1 MCVNGASHPH
11 VKGPKSTRGRGMSG
25 LGTSDVVKINC
36 NDSDQ
41 KPKKT
46 PNKTTVKKKL
56 LINVHHRSS
65 KRQH

>member
-25 LGTSDVVKINC
+25 LGTSDVVRMTPMKINC

-41 KPKKT
+41 KPKKKPQT
-46 PNKTTVKKKL
+46 K
-56 LINVHHRSS
+56 
-65 KRQH
+65 QQ